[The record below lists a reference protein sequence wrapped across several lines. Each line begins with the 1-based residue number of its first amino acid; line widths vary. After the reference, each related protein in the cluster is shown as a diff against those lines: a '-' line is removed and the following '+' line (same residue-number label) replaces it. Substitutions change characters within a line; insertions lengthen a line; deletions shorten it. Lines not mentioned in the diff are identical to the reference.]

1 MKTFLT
7 RLEPVHAPAA
17 PGMRPAYGAG
27 NAHSSYMA
35 RPHIRCACACIPL
48 GGYAPPRTAC
58 LRSRQIVHRLL
69 LGLTLLVAGSAL
81 AQNPAPASL
90 PEWDKLTPQQ
100 RETLIAPVRDR
111 WNNEPQTRERMM
123 DRAQRWKT
131 MTPEQRAQA
140 RHGIKRFERMNPQQ
154 REQARALYEHML
166 ELTPEQRKQL
176 HDQWKQM
183 TPEQRRTWLEKNPPK
198 GAPPRQRDR

>member
-7 RLEPVHAPAA
+7 RL
-17 PGMRPAYGAG
+17 
-27 NAHSSYMA
+27 
-35 RPHIRCACACIPL
+35 
-48 GGYAPPRTAC
+48 
-58 LRSRQIVHRLL
+58 
-69 LGLTLLVAGSAL
+69 LGLSLLVAGSAL
-81 AQNPAPASL
+81 AQSPAPASL

-123 DRAQRWKT
+123 ERAQRWKT

-166 ELTPEQRKQL
+166 DLTLEQRKQL

-183 TPEQRRTWLEKNPPK
+183 TPEQRRAWLEKNPPK
-198 GAPPRQRDR
+198 GAVPRQRDK